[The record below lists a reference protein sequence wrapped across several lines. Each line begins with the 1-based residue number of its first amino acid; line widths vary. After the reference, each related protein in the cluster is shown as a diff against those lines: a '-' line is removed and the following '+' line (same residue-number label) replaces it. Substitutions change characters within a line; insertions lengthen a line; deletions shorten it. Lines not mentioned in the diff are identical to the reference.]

1 MALIILVPEPQL
13 MMPRV
18 LRCDL
23 DGVRQLL
30 HQLESDSS
38 SKYNVTQL
46 LKKITYNFQVYSKM

>member
-1 MALIILVPEPQL
+1 

-30 HQLESDSS
+30 HQLEADAN
-38 SKYNVTQL
+38 SKRNYV
-46 LKKITYNFQVYSKM
+46 

>member
-1 MALIILVPEPQL
+1 MALIIIVPEPQL

-30 HQLESDSS
+30 HLLEADNG
-38 SKYNVTQL
+38 SKYTAKYL
-46 LKKITYNFQVYSKM
+46 TYMEYNKMN

>member
-1 MALIILVPEPQL
+1 MPEPQL

-30 HQLESDSS
+30 HQLESDTS
-38 SKYNVTQL
+38 SKY
-46 LKKITYNFQVYSKM
+46 KIIHLFTNKIKYLSKICIVVVVY